1 MIGQIKTSG
10 YAGIENTNYYEY
22 LRVGTIIKI
31 DYNSPQKGGASRRI
45 TYGTAQIQW
54 ADVRLG
60 TIDQI
65 ALSFPMAGQGWGI
78 FSYPRA
84 GDVIV
89 AGFRPGGFAVVL
101 GYLMGN
107 PYYERGAVQADGTRM
122 PPSSTEGAEVLY
134 RPNRYLTGGEQMFKS
149 YQGAEIYMDR
159 FANMRFIVRESRD
172 DTEVNNANDLTLDMV
187 KETNKIFE
195 LWMGTVRTD
204 DLYLLAVDEETKTIT
219 RTDNKKLSFNG
230 KDVNLDLTHASGMNL
245 QIDKEGSIG
254 LTSPKDVVTNTAGEE
269 IHMATK
275 GYTIVVNGAN
285 GTITVTL
292 GEDGDINI
300 TDGAGSVIACDG
312 AGKINVTSPNGTS
325 LDIEDDNVQVTTS
338 GGTGIVVDET
348 SQQVSINAQN
358 VVVNGGVI
366 SLGQSATHPVTVS
379 DLMATAFNAL
389 VTAFNTHTHIYSA
402 GPVAGAITPPPVIPA
417 LPVTPVQISSTVAL
431 AL

>member
-204 DLYLLAVDEETKTIT
+204 DLYLF
-219 RTDNKKLSFNG
+219 R
-230 KDVNLDLTHASGMNL
+230 
-245 QIDKEGSIG
+245 
-254 LTSPKDVVTNTAGEE
+254 
-269 IHMATK
+269 
-275 GYTIVVNGAN
+275 
-285 GTITVTL
+285 
-292 GEDGDINI
+292 
-300 TDGAGSVIACDG
+300 
-312 AGKINVTSPNGTS
+312 
-325 LDIEDDNVQVTTS
+325 
-338 GGTGIVVDET
+338 
-348 SQQVSINAQN
+348 
-358 VVVNGGVI
+358 
-366 SLGQSATHPVTVS
+366 
-379 DLMATAFNAL
+379 
-389 VTAFNTHTHIYSA
+389 
-402 GPVAGAITPPPVIPA
+402 
-417 LPVTPVQISSTVAL
+417 
-431 AL
+431 